1 MGCSGFKRK
10 VYYKLRKFSLA
21 YRKVDSFKEKADV
34 TMSMTK
40 ATLDSIQ
47 TGATTVDKEIE
58 SGNIKLT
65 GDAANFKEY
74 LGFFDNFKPDFN
86 IVTP

>member
-1 MGCSGFKRK
+1 
-10 VYYKLRKFSLA
+10 
-21 YRKVDSFKEKADV
+21 
-34 TMSMTK
+34 MSMTK